1 MQKQY
6 KYTFMSIQ
14 CLILFYIILSIFYNS
29 IYITFSGNTKNYS
42 RTIVENNKTKE
53 FKLNFDKTNVFKY
66 DSSDCEEDIH
76 ETLNTD
82 EQMADKVEE
91 NTCTNSL
98 FEYKDTLFLDNE
110 DIRFNG
116 MYMKNF

>member
-1 MQKQY
+1 MY
-6 KYTFMSIQ
+6 
-14 CLILFYIILSIFYNS
+14 ILSHIILNYFLSFLIQ
-29 IYITFSGNTKNYS
+29 YIFSGNTEDYS
-42 RTIVENNKTKE
+42 GTIMENNKTKE
-53 FKLNFDKTNVFKY
+53 FKLNFDQNVFKY
-66 DSSDCEEDIH
+66 DSSDCEEDIQ
-76 ETLNTD
+76 ETLDTD

-116 MYMKNF
+116 MYMKNY